1 MYTSYEVGVTKP
13 DAAIFDR
20 MIENAPLI
28 PAETLFVDDAKS
40 NIEVGQGLGFHTYQ
54 RKRRGLAGSCPEY
67 TGKVIF
73 QSVFGGDV
81 S

>member
-28 PAETLFVDDAKS
+28 PAETLF
-40 NIEVGQGLGFHTYQ
+40 GQGLGFHTYQ
-54 RKRRGLAGSCPEY
+54 PENGEDWREAVLNILA
-67 TGKVIF
+67 K
-73 QSVFGGDV
+73 
-81 S
+81 

>member
-1 MYTSYEVGVTKP
+1 
-13 DAAIFDR
+13 

-54 RKRRGLAGSCPEY
+54 PENGEDWREACPEY

-73 QSVFGGDV
+73 QSVFGGRCLMIKKL
-81 S
+81 